1 MHLLDGVADAV
12 SRILGVDKVT
22 QKRVLR
28 RLAGFDGVT
37 LVGEIHRI
45 IAANYDRYGATLKKD
60 RSEKNWVWPRL
71 VPAISEGNGSA
82 EVIIERALA
91 AAFIRLGRTDWSNQV
106 PVASGLVSPF
116 GRGAI
121 DLVRQRSERHFEMI
135 ELKIASDTPLSAA
148 IEVINYACIWL
159 IARGDRPKRPSALLD
174 ADRIDLRVLAP
185 AAYYARYRLSE
196 LEASLDA
203 GVAALGAAHSA
214 AMSFA
219 FEVLDDRISPGP
231 LPDDA
236 TLLTCLE
243 HPRRLTAV
251 VSP

>member
-1 MHLLDGVADAV
+1 M
-12 SRILGVDKVT
+12 DKVT
-22 QKRVLR
+22 QKRALL
-28 RLAGFDGVT
+28 RLAAFDGVA

-45 IAANYDRYGATLKKD
+45 IAANYDRYGAALKKD
-60 RSEKNWVWPRL
+60 RSEKNWGWPRL

-106 PVASGLVSPF
+106 PVASGVVSSF

-174 ADRIDLRVLAP
+174 ADRMDLRVLAP
-185 AAYYARYRLSE
+185 AAYYANYRLSE

-203 GVAALGAAHSA
+203 GVAALGAAHSVG
-214 AMSFA
+214 MGFA
-219 FEVLDDRISPGP
+219 FEVLDDKIFLRP

-236 TLLTCLE
+236 TLLACLE
-243 HPRRLTAV
+243 YPRRLKAAGLPWRNPC
-251 VSP
+251 S